1 MLRPL
6 PAAVSRFW
14 DFLHWYNQFMKK
26 FVLAVLFLLTV
37 VFFITRAAELQT
49 LLETI
54 QQADWRYIALAV
66 LVQLVWLLNV
76 AASAY
81 TIHRALGLEVRF
93 GRIALLTGAST
104 FVNLVTPA
112 AGMGGIGIFVNEAR
126 QKKYSVIRVM
136 VASGVFALFEYVGF
150 ACVLI
155 VGLVVL
161 LRRNNLNIPE
171 LIASIILL
179 IGIWILGYLLYLGMY
194 SPKKMGAFLSRL
206 ARFANRLMRPFLR
219 REYFEERRAHLFA
232 YEAGSGL
239 KLLRRQPKNLILPGV
254 LALSSKFLL
263 MLVLFL
269 VFLAF
274 KAPVTLSTLVAGF
287 SIGNLFN
294 IVSPTPAGIGI
305 VEGTLTLAL
314 ASLRVPLAAATVIA
328 LVYRGIV
335 FWLPL
340 FLGMVTFRWIL
351 HSGQEQQGEAVAHSQ
366 QVLNKQ
372 LRD

>member
-1 MLRPL
+1 
-6 PAAVSRFW
+6 
-14 DFLHWYNQFMKK
+14 MKK
-26 FVLAVLFLLTV
+26 FVLAVLLLLTV

-54 QQADWRYIALAV
+54 QQADWRFIALAM
-66 LVQLVWLLNV
+66 LVQFVWLLNV

-81 TIHRALGLEVRF
+81 TIHRALGLDVRF

-104 FVNLVTPA
+104 FVNIITPA

-136 VASGVFALFEYVGF
+136 VASGVYALLEYVGF
-150 ACVLI
+150 ACVLM
-155 VGLVVL
+155 VGLVIL

-171 LIASIILL
+171 LIASAILL
-179 IGIWILGYLLYLGMY
+179 TGIGILGYLLYLGMY
-194 SPKKMGAFLSRL
+194 SPKKMGVFLARL
-206 ARFANRLMRPFLR
+206 ARIANLLVHPFLR
-219 REYFEERRAHLFA
+219 RDYFDERRAHLFA

-239 KLLRRQPKNLILPGV
+239 KLLRRQPKNLILPGA

-274 KAPVTLSTLVAGF
+274 KAPVTLGTLVAGF
-287 SIGNLFN
+287 SVGNLFN
-294 IVSPTPAGIGI
+294 IVSPTPSGIGI

-314 ASLRVPLAAATVIA
+314 ASLRVPLAVATVVA

-340 FLGMVTFRWIL
+340 FLGMVTFRWIM
-351 HSGQEQQGEAVAHSQ
+351 HSGREQQPEAATRGQ
-366 QVLNKQ
+366 PVLNEQ